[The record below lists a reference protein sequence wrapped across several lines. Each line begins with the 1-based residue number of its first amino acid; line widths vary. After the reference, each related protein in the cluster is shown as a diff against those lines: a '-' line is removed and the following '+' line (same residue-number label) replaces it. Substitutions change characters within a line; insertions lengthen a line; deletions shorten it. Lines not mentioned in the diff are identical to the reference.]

1 MNKNIIKRNLA
12 ITKNLKSIKSTSN
25 INKKI
30 DTNSIFNSPH
40 KNKKRIKQKITD
52 DINYPMNESPP
63 KKINQN
69 EIINN
74 KEKELNR
81 RIIWYEK
88 NTK

>member
-1 MNKNIIKRNLA
+1 
-12 ITKNLKSIKSTSN
+12 
-25 INKKI
+25 
-30 DTNSIFNSPH
+30 
-40 KNKKRIKQKITD
+40 
-52 DINYPMNESPP
+52 MNESPP